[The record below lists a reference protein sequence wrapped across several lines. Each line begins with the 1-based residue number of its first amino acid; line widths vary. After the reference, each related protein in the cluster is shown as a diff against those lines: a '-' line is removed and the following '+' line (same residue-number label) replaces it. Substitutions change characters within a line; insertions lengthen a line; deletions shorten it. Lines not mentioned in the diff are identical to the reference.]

1 MIAKPIRALELHYPM
16 IQFLINRLSQ
26 GQKQSSRWCTYILL
40 KQRSAY
46 QMLFV
51 FTLFTLQNIVKKS
64 NLLPIQAR
72 EGLGVISGCIFCLQ
86 VREPIAGGLIS
97 GGGVGGAFNGGS
109 LRYKNNRETNTHFFN
124 KHILYW

>member
-1 MIAKPIRALELHYPM
+1 MYLYFTQTKKCRSNALCIYTFYASKH
-16 IQFLINRLSQ
+16 R
-26 GQKQSSRWCTYILL
+26 
-40 KQRSAY
+40 
-46 QMLFV
+46 
-51 FTLFTLQNIVKKS
+51 KKS

-86 VREPIAGGLIS
+86 VCEPIARGLIS

-124 KHILYW
+124 KLILY

>member
-1 MIAKPIRALELHYPM
+1 MYLYFTQTKKCRSNALCIYTFYASKH
-16 IQFLINRLSQ
+16 R
-26 GQKQSSRWCTYILL
+26 
-40 KQRSAY
+40 
-46 QMLFV
+46 
-51 FTLFTLQNIVKKS
+51 KKS

-124 KHILYW
+124 KHILY